1 MDFSNWKT
9 LLETNDKTL
18 INELNEA
25 PSVEVGEFLDEIDN
39 NLKLSFFKKLNFE
52 KKSEVF
58 CELKIESQNFIFENL
73 NKKDFSSIF
82 KNIES
87 DTRADF
93 YKQLTIEQQNKLIPF
108 LNKEIKKDVLLLS
121 SYSDDTSG
129 SIMSTD
135 FATIYNDMTVA
146 QALEKLK
153 IDSPSKKMIYYT
165 YVVDEEMKMLG
176 FISLHDLILAD
187 EGEHISN
194 LVKTNFI
201 FAYVE
206 TDKEEVASMIEKYSL
221 VAIPILNHDRE
232 LLGIVKYDDAIEVIK
247 NERSEDMEKMMGI
260 SSYSDNI
267 DYLSISCLTNY
278 NKRIW
283 WLIGLFFLGIFTSL
297 AINKFENILTQI
309 PLLTPFLPMI
319 SSVGGNTGSQ
329 SSSLIIRALSL
340 KEIDI
345 RDCFK
350 VLCKEFNIALLIS
363 ITMFIL
369 AFAEGLIISLYNNQG
384 IYSSFYIALTVGI
397 SLLIQIIFS
406 TVLGALLPLIVK
418 IIGKDPAVIATPAI
432 MTIVDILSVL
442 IYFTIAKK
450 IILS

>member
-247 NERSEDMEKMMGI
+247 NEQSEDMEKMMGI

>member
-39 NLKLSFFKKLNFE
+39 NLKLNFFKKLNFE

-73 NKKDFSSIF
+73 NKKDFSNIF
-82 KNIES
+82 KNMES

-201 FAYVE
+201 FAYVD

-247 NERSEDMEKMMGI
+247 NEQSEDMEKMMGI

-345 RDCFK
+345 RDCFR

>member
-1 MDFSNWKT
+1 
-9 LLETNDKTL
+9 
-18 INELNEA
+18 
-25 PSVEVGEFLDEIDN
+25 
-39 NLKLSFFKKLNFE
+39 
-52 KKSEVF
+52 
-58 CELKIESQNFIFENL
+58 
-73 NKKDFSSIF
+73 
-82 KNIES
+82 
-87 DTRADF
+87 
-93 YKQLTIEQQNKLIPF
+93 
-108 LNKEIKKDVLLLS
+108 
-121 SYSDDTSG
+121 
-129 SIMSTD
+129 
-135 FATIYNDMTVA
+135 
-146 QALEKLK
+146 
-153 IDSPSKKMIYYT
+153 
-165 YVVDEEMKMLG
+165 
-176 FISLHDLILAD
+176 
-187 EGEHISN
+187 
-194 LVKTNFI
+194 
-201 FAYVE
+201 
-206 TDKEEVASMIEKYSL
+206 
-221 VAIPILNHDRE
+221 
-232 LLGIVKYDDAIEVIK
+232 
-247 NERSEDMEKMMGI
+247 MEKMMGI

-345 RDCFK
+345 RDCFR

>member
-1 MDFSNWKT
+1 MDFSNWET
-9 LLETNDKTL
+9 LLETSEKTL
-18 INELNEA
+18 IHELNEA

-39 NLKLSFFKKLNFE
+39 NLKLKIFKKLELE
-52 KKSEVF
+52 KKSDVF
-58 CELKIESQNFIFENL
+58 CNLKLESQNFIFCNI
-73 NKKDFSSIF
+73 NKREFSNIF
-82 KNIES
+82 KNMES

-108 LNKEIKKDVLLLS
+108 LNKEIKEDVLLLS

-176 FISLHDLILAD
+176 FISLHDLILANG
-187 EGEHISN
+187 EEHISN
-194 LVKTNFI
+194 LLKTNFI
-201 FAYVE
+201 FAYVDD
-206 TDKEEVASMIEKYSL
+206 DKEEVASMIEKYSL
-221 VAIPILNHDRE
+221 VAIAILNQDRE

-247 NERSEDMEKMMGI
+247 NEQSEDMEKMMGI

-283 WLIGLFFLGIFTSL
+283 WLIGLFILGIFTSL

-319 SSVGGNTGSQ
+319 SSVGGNTGGQ

-345 RDCFK
+345 KDCFK
-350 VLCKEFNIALLIS
+350 VLYKELNISLLIS

-369 AFAEGLIISLYNNQG
+369 AFAEGMLISLYNNQG
-384 IYSSFYIALTVGI
+384 IYSSFYIAITVGI
-397 SLLIQIIFS
+397 SLFLQIIFS

-442 IYFTIAKK
+442 IYFTVAKK

>member
-82 KNIES
+82 KNMES

-201 FAYVE
+201 FAYVD

-247 NERSEDMEKMMGI
+247 NEQSEDMEKMMGI

-345 RDCFK
+345 RDCFR

>member
-1 MDFSNWKT
+1 MDFSNWET
-9 LLETNDKTL
+9 LLETSEKTL
-18 INELNEA
+18 IHELNEA

-39 NLKLSFFKKLNFE
+39 NLKLKIFKKLELE
-52 KKSEVF
+52 KKSDVF
-58 CELKIESQNFIFENL
+58 CNLKLESQNFIFCNL
-73 NKKDFSSIF
+73 NKREFSNIF
-82 KNIES
+82 KNMES

-176 FISLHDLILAD
+176 FISLHDLILANK
-187 EGEHISN
+187 EEHISN

-201 FAYVE
+201 FAYVD

-221 VAIPILNHDRE
+221 VAIPILNQDRE
-232 LLGIVKYDDAIEVIK
+232 LLSIVKYDDAIEVIK
-247 NERSEDMEKMMGI
+247 NEQSENIKKMMGI

-363 ITMFIL
+363 ITMFVL

>member
-82 KNIES
+82 KNMES

-165 YVVDEEMKMLG
+165 YVVDKEMKMLG

-201 FAYVE
+201 FAYVDTE
-206 TDKEEVASMIEKYSL
+206 KEEVASMIEKYSL

-247 NERSEDMEKMMGI
+247 NEQSEDMEKMMGI

-345 RDCFK
+345 RDCFR

-363 ITMFIL
+363 ITMFVL

>member
-73 NKKDFSSIF
+73 NKKDFSNIF
-82 KNIES
+82 KNMES

-201 FAYVE
+201 FAYVD

-247 NERSEDMEKMMGI
+247 NEQSEDMEKMMGI

-345 RDCFK
+345 RDCFR

-363 ITMFIL
+363 ITMFVL

>member
-82 KNIES
+82 KNMES

-201 FAYVE
+201 FAYVD

-247 NERSEDMEKMMGI
+247 NEQSEDMEKMMGI

-345 RDCFK
+345 RDCFR

-363 ITMFIL
+363 ITMFVL

>member
-73 NKKDFSSIF
+73 NKKDFSNIF
-82 KNIES
+82 KNMES

-201 FAYVE
+201 FAYVD

-221 VAIPILNHDRE
+221 VAIPILNNDRE

-247 NERSEDMEKMMGI
+247 NEQSEDMEKMMGI

-345 RDCFK
+345 RDCFR

>member
-39 NLKLSFFKKLNFE
+39 DLKLSFFKKLNFE

-73 NKKDFSSIF
+73 NKKDFSNIF
-82 KNIES
+82 KNMES

-201 FAYVE
+201 FAYVD

-247 NERSEDMEKMMGI
+247 NEQSEDMEKMMGI

-345 RDCFK
+345 RDCFR

-363 ITMFIL
+363 ITMFVL

>member
-82 KNIES
+82 KNMES

-201 FAYVE
+201 FAHVD

-232 LLGIVKYDDAIEVIK
+232 RYGK
-247 NERSEDMEKMMGI
+247 NDG
-260 SSYSDNI
+260 D
-267 DYLSISCLTNY
+267 
-278 NKRIW
+278 
-283 WLIGLFFLGIFTSL
+283 IF
-297 AINKFENILTQI
+297 
-309 PLLTPFLPMI
+309 
-319 SSVGGNTGSQ
+319 
-329 SSSLIIRALSL
+329 
-340 KEIDI
+340 
-345 RDCFK
+345 
-350 VLCKEFNIALLIS
+350 
-363 ITMFIL
+363 
-369 AFAEGLIISLYNNQG
+369 
-384 IYSSFYIALTVGI
+384 
-397 SLLIQIIFS
+397 IFRQ
-406 TVLGALLPLIVK
+406 
-418 IIGKDPAVIATPAI
+418 
-432 MTIVDILSVL
+432 
-442 IYFTIAKK
+442 Y
-450 IILS
+450 